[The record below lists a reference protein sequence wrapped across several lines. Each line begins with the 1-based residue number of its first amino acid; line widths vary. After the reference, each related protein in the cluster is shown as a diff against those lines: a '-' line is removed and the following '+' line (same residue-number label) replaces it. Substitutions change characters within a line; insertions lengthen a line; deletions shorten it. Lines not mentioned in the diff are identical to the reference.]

1 VRPFDHTRFRVVVIL
16 SEAKNLNRSRL
27 ADRIVA
33 RQGPA
38 VEILRSPGR
47 PQNDA
52 AGLRGTQ
59 QIPNTG
65 PSPSQENFMAI
76 AINVQNVDASGVVV
90 WVTGT
95 LSFSS
100 NYVTGG
106 DTLDWTTAIPQVG
119 QSGAATPSAAG
130 PQQVM
135 FDSQNGNP
143 GYYVPVQG
151 NAPNN
156 WKLKCFQGGGTEL
169 SAGAYPASITSDIVV
184 FQAQF
189 KRLQ

>member
-1 VRPFDHTRFRVVVIL
+1 
-16 SEAKNLNRSRL
+16 
-27 ADRIVA
+27 
-33 RQGPA
+33 
-38 VEILRSPGR
+38 
-47 PQNDA
+47 
-52 AGLRGTQ
+52 
-59 QIPNTG
+59 
-65 PSPSQENFMAI
+65 MAI
-76 AINVQNVDASGVVV
+76 TINVQNVDASGVVV

-95 LSFSS
+95 LIFSG

-119 QSGAATPSAAG
+119 QSGAATPSVSA

-135 FDSQNGNP
+135 FDSQNGNAA
-143 GYYVPVQG
+143 YYVAVQG

-156 WKLKCFQGGGTEL
+156 WKVKCFQGGGTEV
-169 SAGAYPASITSDIVV
+169 SAGAYPASVTSDIVV